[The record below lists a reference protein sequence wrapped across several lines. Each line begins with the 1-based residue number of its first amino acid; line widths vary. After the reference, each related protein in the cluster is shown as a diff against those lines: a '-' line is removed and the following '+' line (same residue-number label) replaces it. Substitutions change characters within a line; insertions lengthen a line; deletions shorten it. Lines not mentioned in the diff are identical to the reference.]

1 MDIIAIAV
9 TQGHVQ
15 RAIDFYNKDGKFFVI
30 GGTRPWTD
38 EASPDTPD
46 INEYKLLDTVG
57 YKKVDNCYLVV
68 PDEKGTISYRT
79 QNWRIVPAP
88 YNTPLTD
95 GILVGGT
102 SLHVSSTA
110 GMNIGS
116 KLRVGNIYEGVI
128 AEMDVSTSIVVLD
141 TPAPQ
146 EILTGAIVYGGALIE
161 GAKYVYADCY
171 LNYNQFPIVTYRQIG
186 LCSEVTPNSESV
198 LRTAGY
204 SDTGLD
210 EFTSEG
216 VLEILDNRAPSTRD
230 IDQRELLSV
239 IIEF

>member
-1 MDIIAIAV
+1 MDAIAIAV
-9 TQGHVQ
+9 IQGHVQ
-15 RAIDFYNKDGKFFVI
+15 RAIDFYNKEGKFFVI
-30 GGTRPWTD
+30 GGTRPWVD
-38 EASPDTPD
+38 ETTPDAPD
-46 INEYKLLDTVG
+46 INDYKLLDTVG

-88 YNTPLTD
+88 YSTPLLD
-95 GILVGGT
+95 GVLVGGT
-102 SLHVSSTA
+102 TLHVSSTA
-110 GMNIGS
+110 GMNIGN
-116 KLRVGNIYEGVI
+116 KLRIGTLYEGIIVD
-128 AEMDVSTSIVVLD
+128 MNVSTSIVTLD

-146 EILTGAIVYGGALIE
+146 EILVDTIVYGGALIE

-171 LNYNQFPIVTYRQIG
+171 LNYDQFPIVTYRQIG
-186 LCSEVTPNSESV
+186 LCSEVTPANESV
-198 LRTAGY
+198 LRTATY
-204 SDTGLD
+204 SATGLD
-210 EFTSEG
+210 EFTFGG